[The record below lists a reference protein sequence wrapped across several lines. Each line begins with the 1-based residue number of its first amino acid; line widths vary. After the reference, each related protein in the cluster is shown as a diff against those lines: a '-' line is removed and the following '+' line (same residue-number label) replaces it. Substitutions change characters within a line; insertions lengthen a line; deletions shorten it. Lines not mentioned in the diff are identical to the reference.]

1 MREYILI
8 HYDLDNQRNKS
19 LLNNQLGPK
28 ILITGSKNCGEL
40 SFCHMLINYSLRL
53 GWTPIYCDLDLD
65 NEISIPGSI
74 AATVI
79 DSTITNDFLID
90 NSVILYNGTKNEN
103 INYYLY
109 ESQICEMARICNCKL
124 QYDLT
129 EHKRKLNIN
138 DDDNSNSNNNTL
150 NAFVNCEL
158 PTLFASGMIVKC
170 PLIEIN
176 SKDKNIYQTI
186 IKEFDI
192 DYVYVIDNER
202 LKNDISNFCKGNTN
216 ITKKVHVMLLSK
228 LNGCEQ
234 DIQNIERER
243 MNNYFQGPFQNFKI
257 NEIKV
262 DLSQYKLLQVTS
274 SNVSSSILP
283 IGKSSDLK
291 LVIRQYNI
299 DDENLMNRIVAIISL
314 DEQIIN
320 ELDLYFEKKSVNTYV
335 DILSKATVL
344 YFAEIKKVDTKSNTI
359 TICGP
364 CVELPHKYLII
375 GDLKYS
381 HY

>member
-1 MREYILI
+1 
-8 HYDLDNQRNKS
+8 
-19 LLNNQLGPK
+19 
-28 ILITGSKNCGEL
+28 
-40 SFCHMLINYSLRL
+40 
-53 GWTPIYCDLDLD
+53 
-65 NEISIPGSI
+65 
-74 AATVI
+74 
-79 DSTITNDFLID
+79 
-90 NSVILYNGTKNEN
+90 
-103 INYYLY
+103 
-109 ESQICEMARICNCKL
+109 MARICNCKL

-129 EHKRKLNIN
+129 EHKRRLNIN
-138 DDDNSNSNNNTL
+138 DDDNSNNNTL

-314 DEQIIN
+314 DEQTIN